1 MLHTPF
7 GVVTYRTRMFGEK
20 HADLLTRGLAG
31 GGATTARVTDV
42 EIEADHTGQLQDD
55 FRRRTADSEPERGP
69 SAPSS
74 EIGES
79 MNSLPNY
86 RSTVDVGDLV
96 AIAGQIGLADGRLV
110 DGGAA
115 GQTDQ
120 ALANLLTV
128 LDAAG
133 LAVTDVVKVNIY
145 LTTMDDFSTFNE
157 RYNTVFRTEPP
168 ARTCVAVHEL
178 PFGALVELEAWA
190 RRR

>member
-1 MLHTPF
+1 
-7 GVVTYRTRMFGEK
+7 
-20 HADLLTRGLAG
+20 
-31 GGATTARVTDV
+31 
-42 EIEADHTGQLQDD
+42 
-55 FRRRTADSEPERGP
+55 
-69 SAPSS
+69 
-74 EIGES
+74 

-86 RSTVDVGDLV
+86 RPTVDAGDLV
-96 AIAGQIGLADGRLV
+96 AIAGQIGLSDGRLV

-115 GQTDQ
+115 EQTDQ

-157 RYNTVFRTEPP
+157 RYNNVFRTEPP